1 MLNLIDK
8 VRGWAYERNLIFG
21 STPEKQLQKTAG
33 ELIEL
38 AIEVGREEAIRDF
51 SGPVGSAQ
59 RVKTASE
66 LGDVLVTLII
76 VAEQLGLEMEDCLS
90 VAYEK
95 IKDRKGVMR
104 GGVFVKE
111 ADL

>member
-21 STPEKQLQKTAG
+21 STPEKQLEKTAA

-38 AIEVGREEAIRDF
+38 TVEVAKEGFDHLTPVDVRSGRI
-51 SGPVGSAQ
+51 
-59 RVKTASE
+59 ASE